1 MRSVTTGQRPWDPE
15 RLVHRQTYIDLI
27 DAYLVDYGTRRDLAR
42 ALGVS
47 EAYISY
53 LLKPLRTSIGRP
65 GEHWTTLLAAAGYEV
80 ADAFKFAKTPSQA
93 RARQIAQT
101 LVSDTDRRDALL
113 FHVSRARTPASRRT
127 ASLPPLPPDA
137 VRRALGQIGDVHQHA
152 LTSPVAVVAAA
163 SYAQVWKHTG
173 PLLARIDAR
182 RYPADYA
189 QALMFRHDT
198 AQVLGRADL
207 ALACARRALGA
218 LPPPAAREAVTS
230 DVTRLRVNAL
240 LAEAV
245 TLNTLRL
252 HSAAFL
258 ACGHA
263 EGLPG
268 FSTEPET
275 WQRSFYEQR
284 LTAAAG
290 LPRAS
295 LYGAERTADRALALT
310 ASPVSRAGITRRLAD
325 VYLARPTGRSLRRAA
340 SLALSLGEALAA
352 NSELSPL
359 RRAQI
364 MRTLVRYHLIAGD
377 RATAG
382 RLVGEC
388 LRITTEADLIH
399 QRAELFRELT
409 AAGRGPARTPR

>member
-1 MRSVTTGQRPWDPE
+1 MRSVTARQRQWDPE
-15 RLVHRQTYIDLI
+15 RLIHRQTYIDLI

-47 EAYISY
+47 EAYLSY
-53 LLKPLRTSIGRP
+53 LLKPLRTSTSRP
-65 GEHWTTLLAAAGYEV
+65 GEHWATLLAAAGYEV
-80 ADAFKFAKTPSQA
+80 ADAFRFAKTPSQA

-101 LVSDTDRRDALL
+101 LISDADRRDGLL
-113 FHVSRARTPASRRT
+113 FFISRAREAASRRT

-137 VRRALGQIGDVHQHA
+137 ARRALSQIGSVHQHA
-152 LTSPVAVVAAA
+152 LTSPVAAVAAA

-173 PLLARIDAR
+173 PLLAQIDAR

-207 ALACARRALGA
+207 ALGLARRALGA
-218 LPPPAAREAVTS
+218 LPPPAAREAAAS
-230 DVTRLRVNAL
+230 HVTRLRVNAL

-258 ACGHA
+258 VCGYA
-263 EGLPG
+263 EALPG
-268 FSTEPET
+268 FTAEPET

-284 LTAAAG
+284 LTAATG

-295 LYGAERTADRALALT
+295 LYGAERTADRALAL
-310 ASPVSRAGITRRLAD
+310 ARSPVSQAGITRRLAD
-325 VYLARPTGRSLRRAA
+325 VYLARPTGRSARKAA
-340 SLALSLGEALAA
+340 SLAASLGETLAA

-364 MRTLVRYHLIAGD
+364 MRTLIRYNLIAGD
-377 RATAG
+377 RTTADQ
-382 RLVGEC
+382 LIGEC
-388 LRITTEADLIH
+388 LRITTAADLIH
-399 QRAELFRELT
+399 QRAELLRELT
-409 AAGRGPARTPR
+409 AAARRPAGS